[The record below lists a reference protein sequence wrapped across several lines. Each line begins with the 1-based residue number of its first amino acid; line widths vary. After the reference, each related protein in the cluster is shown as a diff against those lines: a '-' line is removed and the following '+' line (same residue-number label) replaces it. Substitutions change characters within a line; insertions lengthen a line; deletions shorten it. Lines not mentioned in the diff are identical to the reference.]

1 MAGLKKVRLVAG
13 AAALCT
19 VGIAGMAGAQV
30 QPTPIPGLENY
41 SLPEATPRV
50 QPVPTATPTA
60 GPTSEPS
67 PAVPLVVPTPTSPGR
82 AAAARPTPT
91 PTATPSPAATRTP
104 AAQPAPTAAPRA
116 GATPIPVPTAT
127 VAPAASSP
135 GAGGVPQG
143 PEQEEAGAAF
153 PDTAAEIAPGAADTA
168 AVANS
173 ADSGGV
179 GWLWPVVIGLIV
191 LAGAGLLLWR
201 RRPERLQALPAPM
214 PDAGQPSPAEAPVAP
229 PRPASPAQ
237 PQAQVRAPVQAP
249 PEPQPPVL
257 PAGAPQFLDLSNKMP
272 PARIELDDPMVS
284 RAGVNMVTATA
295 DVTVVVRNAS
305 DVPARGVMLD
315 VRLTSAQPAQDAAI
329 AALFTGPVPRPA
341 VPAFDLAPGETKRV
355 RALVTMPRDAITV
368 LQAGGRPM
376 FVPVVA
382 IRAVHGGGQTTAV
395 HALGIERPGQAKLGP
410 IWLDQ
415 PSRMFDT
422 VGVRPHSGQW

>member
-1 MAGLKKVRLVAG
+1 MSMAGLKKVRLAAG

-19 VGIAGMAGAQV
+19 VAVAGMAGAQV
-30 QPTPIPGLENY
+30 QPTTIPGLENY

-60 GPTSEPS
+60 GPTAEPS
-67 PAVPLVVPTPTSPGR
+67 SSVPLVVPTPTR
-82 AAAARPTPT
+82 EAAPRPTPT
-91 PTATPSPAATRTP
+91 PTATASPAASRTP
-104 AAQPAPTAAPRA
+104 AVQPAPTATSRADAAPA
-116 GATPIPVPTAT
+116 AT
-127 VAPAASSP
+127 VAPAASPPAASDV
-135 GAGGVPQG
+135 AQG
-143 PEQEEAGAAF
+143 LEQEEANAAL
-153 PDTAAEIAPGAADTA
+153 PDAAPEIVPDAAD
-168 AVANS
+168 VAGATS
-173 ADSGGV
+173 VADASGV
-179 GWLWPVVIGLIV
+179 GWLWPVLIGLIV

-201 RRPERLQALPAPM
+201 RRPERLPALPAPM
-214 PDAGQPSPAEAPVAP
+214 PEAGLPPLAEVSPAPSRPAP
-229 PRPASPAQ
+229 PEE
-237 PQAQVRAPVQAP
+237 QVRAPVQAP
-249 PEPQPPVL
+249 PQPQPQGQAQPTVP
-257 PAGAPQFLDLSNKMP
+257 PAEAPQFLDLSNKMP
-272 PARIELDDPMVS
+272 PARIELDDPVVS

-295 DVTVVVRNAS
+295 DVTVVLRNAS

-329 AALFTGPVPRPA
+329 AALFAGPVPRPA

-376 FVPVVA
+376 FVPVLA